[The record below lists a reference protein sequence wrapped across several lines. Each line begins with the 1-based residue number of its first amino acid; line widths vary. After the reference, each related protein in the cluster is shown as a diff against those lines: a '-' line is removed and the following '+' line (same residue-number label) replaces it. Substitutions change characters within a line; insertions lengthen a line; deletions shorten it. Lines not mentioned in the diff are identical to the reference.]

1 MKNKIQKGLSY
12 FSLFILA
19 LGMLPLGNI
28 LADEKV
34 VPTKFVIEQNNL
46 EANGFKIANDQV
58 LTSEDVVKLSNV
70 KSVDKLVDVN
80 TLTVSDD
87 QLANVNQAN
96 PDGGLYNLTLTN
108 GQQATITIPV
118 VKEGNLVTANS
129 KGALIFKNLA
139 LSQEANNKEKVLEE
153 TGVYSVAF
161 NNGYE
166 NKDLTVDFKEGIVT
180 VSDNNLG
187 LSNELSQGGYTREG
201 GDTRSVP
208 STLSKSKAEAR
219 TNVSSGIAIAKAT
232 LESQMAVGEQIN
244 VTSFEQIKSRFAT
257 IKDND
262 NVVFN
267 ITSNINWSQGLAL
280 SSKNN
285 VTITFV
291 GKGGMINFTTS
302 GIGINTQGGSNNTWN
317 FKDITIKGVMEDR
330 YATIAAA
337 PPVAQQQWMFMY
349 NQKNSE
355 INLFGNTEMSNIYSP
370 SRYGACFEVKDSN
383 YSREG
388 NVISGL
394 QSINFYG
401 GKYHHNRAD
410 VGSVV
415 HTASSELN
423 IFDADMYNNLNTWQ
437 GTIDQWEDT
446 ITTANFFGGT
456 VRDGVTSYG
465 GYAFSVIE
473 NPLSR
478 NSDWTAVKTP
488 DGDSIGGTKVYG
500 GFSVKGSTQIDGNNN
515 IIRNNA
521 NFSIH
526 GWDGSVSSYVDKQS
540 LNQAYFNPLMEMT
553 PQSNVYIGCHAN
565 QNLDNSFLNYVN
577 RDKYNK
583 QVNGIIL
590 ARLDYESNS
599 PNKKYQ
605 GNGVA
610 EGVHVDWTTNDPAH
624 SNITSDGKYSVVEK
638 YVRDL
643 DSGPIDRSGYYAVL
657 VRTYTDVEVQAVDAN
672 GISIENGKYNYTS
685 TVAPNTQNKMS
696 IPTINDKY
704 PVSIEL
710 VSNTQTQGSDNSAH
724 NPEIT
729 PANPD
734 RNATEFTL
742 KDNNNPSGTSGNVYK
757 TVVRIKYND
766 VQHNSIDAHD
776 AYARKSDVL
785 SLSTNTID
793 TYIKQV
799 MGVRVT
805 NIDNGS
811 VVGNENVQ
819 VSYVAGDKDKILS
832 GIVGDYRITF
842 NLDNVTV
849 TKTLHVI
856 EDGPSIT
863 PDNRGWVNAQNA
875 RITSQTAKVL
885 NNENDLVGIINARG
899 MYDGQEATISGT
911 PKLSISTDRF
921 SDIKLGKTDVY
932 TVNAIV
938 DGDGNFNTKDDQIVK
953 EVKLTVFDP
962 ASVIPTPDGQGS
974 ITAQNTVLT
983 ASEAKQKVSN
993 DDSLK
998 DIMQARAEYNG
1009 NKDVDVKVNSNN
1021 QLSDIKAGKV
1031 NTNGYAI
1038 TFSMDADNNPQTEMD
1053 NQVITKKLYV
1063 VPDGSGITLDKK
1075 GFISAEEIWFR
1086 SEDAKSAFVEDRFV
1100 FENMYGRANY
1110 DGQDYSYDGT
1120 TVATT
1125 TNLANVKSG
1134 VVGNHEVSFKLTING
1149 QEAHVTKT
1157 LHIVENSYSVTADRF
1172 GYINAS
1178 NPKTFD
1184 SESAIQTFGGQYPSM
1199 LKDTLGITAAYKGQ
1213 DKTNDV
1219 AIEVPNWKDIQ
1230 RGSPNKQGWII
1241 NLSLNGGV
1249 AGTVNDEINKTLY
1262 LPIIDKS
1269 DRATRATLFGL
1280 DDVQPIIG
1288 SMTENPNPNI
1298 IVDPDELPGYGAIA
1312 ASAKAI
1318 TVSEA
1323 KNIKEMADIGDIV
1336 QVGGHVDSN
1345 TFSSG
1350 TTQYLDPNN
1359 DAILDALHQGK
1370 TGVYVI
1376 WMYAPRENIPG
1387 HACAQ
1392 AVELVVTG
1400 DNAKF
1405 ETAGGKALPAYKR
1418 LAVAHLDPETTL
1430 KDIEVAGKGFNSI
1443 EDVAKAMNVISRA
1456 HIRQT
1461 TYFQKTDLQLEFV
1474 DINGNKLPDQAKP
1487 LEDIKNSVVG
1497 DYYVKVSTQS
1507 NEDYT
1512 TKPDGYQYPVTHAS
1526 AIGKLSIVATDSTIS
1541 AENFVVTTEEAKG
1554 LTQDQ
1559 AKIKANVSA
1568 QRDGHDITSQ
1578 VTANQDQLEAIKQ
1591 AGTNGAVGV
1600 FPLTFEVNG
1609 VRKPIQVSVVNDD
1622 TAIDPTKS
1630 LFLHAVGFE
1639 LPLDQAASLTADAA
1653 KTKANVKAWN
1663 KDGADLTPNV
1673 KANAAQL
1680 AKIQGATEPGAYPLV
1695 FTVTDNGKTV
1705 NKPVF
1710 VSLTD
1715 ANTVCKGDVC
1725 ITASNFKYEF
1735 DKKAELTDEKQ
1746 IQEAHAKAWNKKTG
1760 DKEDITL
1767 TGSDAVRDAQKAG
1780 PYTVTA
1786 TAKTASKPFI
1796 VSLYDANTIFDDN
1809 HFLRAENVSMLLADA
1824 SGLTDQRIKDLAKV
1838 MAWEAQ
1844 TGKDVTNDVAVNQT
1858 QLNAIKTATK
1868 PGAYPLT
1875 FTIGKV
1881 NKPIVVS
1888 LTDANTECNGNV
1900 CIAANNFTQ
1909 NLTDVAQLDEAEAIK
1924 KAGATA
1930 WYKDSVDQKPTVKV
1944 NQEQLANIQKT
1955 NVAKE
1960 FPLTFTTVE
1969 NPNVSKEV
1977 KVTVTDNNFE
1987 LTANNYT
1994 IDLATAKNYTDT
2006 KLIENTK
2013 AKAVRKD
2020 NSGNGTVLVTSG
2032 LQAINQTTKAGL
2044 FPVTLSVKEDPNTTK
2059 QVFITVTDENTVVG
2073 DKAAITAKNFKLKLN
2088 TETAS
2093 LTADIAKTKAE
2104 ADAWYLDGH
2113 TPKPTINVDEAQLN
2127 AIKAANNVG
2136 VMDLT
2141 FTVADNTKAT
2151 GTVARTVKV
2160 TIYDDNTE
2168 ITPDKF
2174 LHAVGF
2180 ELPLDQAASLTAD
2193 AAKTKANVKA
2203 WNKDGADLTPNVK
2216 ANAAQLAKIQGA
2228 TEPGAYP
2235 LVFTVTDNGKTV
2247 NKPVFVS
2254 LTDAN
2259 TVCKGDVCITASNF
2273 KYEFDKKAELTDEK
2287 QIQEAHAKA
2296 WNKKTGDKEDITLT
2310 GSDAVRDAQKAGPYT
2325 VTATAKTASKPFI
2338 VSLYDANTIFDDN
2351 HFLRAENVSM
2361 LLADASGLTDQ
2372 RIKDL
2377 AKVMAWEA
2385 QTGKDVTNDVAVN
2398 QTQLNAI
2405 KTATKPGAY
2414 PLTFTIGKVNKP
2426 IVVSLTDANTECN
2439 GNVCIAANNFTQ
2451 NLTDVAQLDEAE
2463 AIKKAGATAW
2473 YKDSVDQKPTVKV
2486 NQEQLA
2492 NIQKTNVAKEFP
2504 LTFTTVE
2511 NPNVSK
2517 EVKVTVTDNNFELTA
2532 NNYTIDLATAKN
2544 YTDTKLIENT
2554 KAKAVRKDNSGN
2566 GTVLVTSGLQAINQ
2580 TTKAGLFPVTLSVK
2594 EDPNTTKQVFIT
2606 VTDENT
2612 VVGDKAAITAKNFK
2626 LKLNTETASLTA
2638 DIAKTK
2644 AEADAW
2650 YLDGHTPKP
2659 TINVDEAQLNAI
2671 KAANNVGV
2679 MDLTFTVADNTKAT
2693 GTVARTV
2700 KVTIYD
2706 DNTEITPDKFLHAKD
2721 FTITDEEAKA
2731 LTESTAKDKAG
2742 VKAWNVDG
2750 TDLTPNVAVDPAQL
2764 AKIKEGVAGAYPL
2777 KFTVDGLE
2785 KTVNVTVTTNTII
2798 LPGLDNKPGT
2808 PDDVVVKPKPDQ
2820 NGNYPKPNPDGSVT
2834 LPGGGEITIPGTGNG
2849 DITIAPP
2856 GSTIKPDGTIT
2867 TPSGNEVRPN
2877 PEGGV
2882 ELPGQDGSITN
2893 KPQDNPLVKPNGNG
2907 PITVN
2912 PDGSVTLPPNE
2923 NGTITFPNNPDNNG
2937 VTNFPGGSTIKPDG
2951 TVITPNGNQ
2960 VRPNPL
2966 GGVELPGIDGS
2977 ITNKPQDN
2985 PVVKSEGNG
2994 PITINPDGSV
3004 TLPPNENGTVTFP
3017 NGNNNGVTNIPG
3029 GSTIKPDGTVVTPN
3043 GGEVRPNPEGGVEL
3057 PGLDG
3062 SITNK
3067 PQDNPLVK
3075 PNGNGPITVNPDGS
3089 VTLPNDQN
3097 GTITFPNNPDN
3108 NNEITFPNG
3117 SNIGQNGQVTPPG
3130 GSPVLPNANGT
3141 ITIPGAD
3148 GNLGTPDDGIV
3159 TPNGNSTINPDGSL
3173 TLPGGGTVDLPG
3185 CQLTVEPGGVVLPN
3199 GAVINPGAN
3208 GVLDTPGYAP
3218 QAPGTDNKTNTRAMA
3233 NNEQANQGQQDATNQ
3248 PNGNN
3253 TANSNVN
3260 DDVYLD
3266 PTIVCAT
3273 PVVKPTTQPT
3283 AKPQTPTGAASQ
3295 VVLYATIIAA
3305 AVGSIVVIRRNR
3317 K

>member
-70 KSVDKLVDVN
+70 KSVDNLVDVN

-96 PDGGLYNLTLTN
+96 PNGGLYNLTLTN
-108 GQQATITIPV
+108 GQQANITVPV

-2093 LTADIAKTKAE
+2093 LTADTAKTKAEADAWYLDGHTPKPTINVNEVQLNAIKAAKDVGVMDLTFTVADDAKATRTVKVSIYDDNTVISPDESKFLHAKDFTITDQEAKVLTEATAKDKAGVKAWNADGTDLTPNVKVDATQLAKIKEGVVGVHPLKFAVDGLEKTVNVNVTDKNTICGDNVCLTAKSFKLKLNTETASLTADSAKTKAE

-2127 AIKAANNVG
+2127 AIKAAKEVG

-2141 FTVADNTKAT
+2141 FTVADDAKAT

-2160 TIYDDNTE
+2160 SIYDDNT
-2168 ITPDKF
+2168 T
-2174 LHAVGF
+2174 
-2180 ELPLDQAASLTAD
+2180 
-2193 AAKTKANVKA
+2193 
-2203 WNKDGADLTPNVK
+2203 
-2216 ANAAQLAKIQGA
+2216 
-2228 TEPGAYP
+2228 
-2235 LVFTVTDNGKTV
+2235 
-2247 NKPVFVS
+2247 
-2254 LTDAN
+2254 
-2259 TVCKGDVCITASNF
+2259 
-2273 KYEFDKKAELTDEK
+2273 
-2287 QIQEAHAKA
+2287 
-2296 WNKKTGDKEDITLT
+2296 
-2310 GSDAVRDAQKAGPYT
+2310 
-2325 VTATAKTASKPFI
+2325 I
-2338 VSLYDANTIFDDN
+2338 V
-2351 HFLRAENVSM
+2351 
-2361 LLADASGLTDQ
+2361 
-2372 RIKDL
+2372 
-2377 AKVMAWEA
+2377 
-2385 QTGKDVTNDVAVN
+2385 
-2398 QTQLNAI
+2398 
-2405 KTATKPGAY
+2405 
-2414 PLTFTIGKVNKP
+2414 
-2426 IVVSLTDANTECN
+2426 
-2439 GNVCIAANNFTQ
+2439 
-2451 NLTDVAQLDEAE
+2451 
-2463 AIKKAGATAW
+2463 
-2473 YKDSVDQKPTVKV
+2473 
-2486 NQEQLA
+2486 
-2492 NIQKTNVAKEFP
+2492 
-2504 LTFTTVE
+2504 
-2511 NPNVSK
+2511 
-2517 EVKVTVTDNNFELTA
+2517 
-2532 NNYTIDLATAKN
+2532 
-2544 YTDTKLIENT
+2544 
-2554 KAKAVRKDNSGN
+2554 
-2566 GTVLVTSGLQAINQ
+2566 
-2580 TTKAGLFPVTLSVK
+2580 
-2594 EDPNTTKQVFIT
+2594 
-2606 VTDENT
+2606 
-2612 VVGDKAAITAKNFK
+2612 
-2626 LKLNTETASLTA
+2626 
-2638 DIAKTK
+2638 
-2644 AEADAW
+2644 
-2650 YLDGHTPKP
+2650 
-2659 TINVDEAQLNAI
+2659 
-2671 KAANNVGV
+2671 
-2679 MDLTFTVADNTKAT
+2679 
-2693 GTVARTV
+2693 
-2700 KVTIYD
+2700 
-2706 DNTEITPDKFLHAKD
+2706 
-2721 FTITDEEAKA
+2721 
-2731 LTESTAKDKAG
+2731 
-2742 VKAWNVDG
+2742 
-2750 TDLTPNVAVDPAQL
+2750 
-2764 AKIKEGVAGAYPL
+2764 
-2777 KFTVDGLE
+2777 
-2785 KTVNVTVTTNTII
+2785 

-2820 NGNYPKPNPDGSVT
+2820 NGNYPKPNPDGSVN
-2834 LPGGGEITIPGTGNG
+2834 LPGGGEITIPGTGND

-2856 GSTIKPDGTIT
+2856 ASSIKPDGTIT
-2867 TPSGNEVRPN
+2867 TPSGNEVRPR

-2882 ELPGQDGSITN
+2882 ELPGIDGSITN
-2893 KPQDNPLVKPNGNG
+2893 KPQDNPFVKPNGNG

-2912 PDGSVTLPPNE
+2912 PDGSVTIPPNQ
-2923 NGTITFPNNPDNNG
+2923 NGTITFPNNPGNNG
-2937 VTNFPGGSTIKPDG
+2937 TTIFPGGSTIKPDG
-2951 TVITPNGNQ
+2951 TVVTPNGNQ
-2960 VRPNPL
+2960 VRPNPD

-2985 PVVKSEGNG
+2985 PVVKPEGNG

-3004 TLPPNENGTVTFP
+3004 TIPPNQNGTVTFP
-3017 NGNNNGVTNIPG
+3017 NNPDNDDVTNIPG

-3043 GGEVRPNPEGGVEL
+3043 GNQVRPNPDGGVEL
-3057 PGLDG
+3057 PGQDG

-3067 PQDNPLVK
+3067 PLDNPVVK
-3075 PNGNGPITVNPDGS
+3075 PEGNGPITVNPDGS

-3097 GTITFPNNPDN
+3097 GTVTFPNNPDN
-3108 NNEITFPNG
+3108 NNVITVPNG

-3159 TPNGNSTINPDGSL
+3159 TPNGNSTINPDGSI

-3218 QAPGTDNKTNTRAMA
+3218 QAPGQPGNGQQTPGTRAMA
-3233 NNEQANQGQQDATNQ
+3233 NNGQANQGQQDATNQ
-3248 PNGNN
+3248 TTVNN

-3273 PVVKPTTQPT
+3273 PVVKPT

-3305 AVGSIVVIRRNR
+3305 AVGAIVIVRRNR